1 MVQLLKE
8 VDAAPTEANTSWSSG
23 WNKMLKTE
31 STLQQDDEIL
41 EEQTKKPRNLLINLN
56 FINKNKITQFCT
68 FRIAIIKQRV
78 FINLIQLLDNN
89 EHLIEKD
96 LQYGTAY
103 PVLLP

>member
-1 MVQLLKE
+1 MVQLFKE

-56 FINKNKITQFCT
+56 FINENKTRYTI
-68 FRIAIIKQRV
+68 
-78 FINLIQLLDNN
+78 L
-89 EHLIEKD
+89 
-96 LQYGTAY
+96 
-103 PVLLP
+103 